1 MLTTLSR
8 IIKYGLQ
15 VFRRN
20 GWVTASTIV
29 VMVLALMV
37 FEGLILF
44 GVLTQKAIVELED
57 KIDISVYFKQNAP
70 EDEILKLARST
81 EKLAEVKKVEYISRE
96 KALQIF
102 KEAHKDDVT
111 IGQALA
117 NLDDNP
123 LLASIN
129 VKANNP
135 EEYRV
140 IATYL
145 GNETFAPIIQKV
157 TYAQSQT
164 AIDRLVRLVNS
175 LKRAGFFATLF
186 LAATAAL
193 VTFNTIRL
201 AIYSNRE
208 EIGIMR
214 LVGASN
220 IFINGPYVIQ
230 GIMIGVT
237 AAVFSV
243 LLTIPIIN
251 AASGYIDVF
260 IPGSNFDQYFAS
272 NVIVLLLYQL
282 LFGLFLGIVS
292 STIAVRKYLKI

>member
-1 MLTTLSR
+1 MFTTLSR

-44 GVLTQKAIVELED
+44 GVLTQKAVVELED
-57 KIDISVYFKQNAP
+57 KIDISVYYKQGAP
-70 EDEILKLARST
+70 EDEILKMARAV
-81 EKLAEVKKVEYISRE
+81 EKLPEVKKVDYVSRE
-96 KALQIF
+96 KALEIF
-102 KEAHKDDVT
+102 KENHKGDAT
-111 IGQALA
+111 IGQALE

-135 EEYRV
+135 EEYAA
-140 IATYL
+140 IAAYL
-145 GNETFAPIIQKV
+145 GNGNFQSIIQKI

-164 AIDRLVRLVNS
+164 AIDRLVRLVNT
-175 LKRAGFFATLF
+175 LKRAGFFATVF

-220 IFINGPYVIQ
+220 VFINGPYVIQ
-230 GIMIGVT
+230 GIMIGL
-237 AAVFSV
+237 AAAIFSV

-251 AASGYIDVF
+251 ASSGYINVF

-272 NVIVLLLYQL
+272 NVLVLLLYQL
-282 LFGLFLGIVS
+282 LFGLFLGVVS
-292 STIAVRKYLKI
+292 STIAVRKYLKL